1 MNPASRERR
10 KPGCTPRESVRARE
24 HGVRISNRTRESEH
38 VGDPENGQ
46 AFAEPRPPMSTQ

>member
-10 KPGCTPRESVRARE
+10 KPGCTPRESVCARE